1 MSEQPEDGPNDEV
14 AAASA
19 TKPGGQQPDPRDQD
33 DDAFP
38 GVDGVIGT
46 FMSEASLWPVLIV
59 ALGSGGAFGA
69 AMLILAGVDH
79 NPFAAAAL
87 LLLVG
92 MSIDV
97 FFRARRESDSRNI
110 AKLVGLVWVAAFAF
124 AALAIWTGIAFG

>member
-1 MSEQPEDGPNDEV
+1 MSEESEQERNDDGLT
-14 AAASA
+14 ASTPPSA
-19 TKPGGQQPDPRDQD
+19 KEPDSRDPD

-46 FMSEASLWPVLIV
+46 FMREASLWPVLVV

-97 FFRARRESDSRNI
+97 FVRARRGPDMRNI
-110 AKLVGLVWVAAFAF
+110 AKLVGLVWLAAFAF
-124 AALAIWTGIAFG
+124 AALAVWTGIAFG